1 MQLSVI
7 RHQACIF
14 LIASGLAV
22 GCDRPVQP
30 RPTLA
35 SVAEDQLTQ
44 VSIIN
49 ALMLGE
55 YNGVLPMENLLR
67 YGNFGLGTCD
77 HLDGELIV
85 LDGIAYQARS
95 DGTIREVP
103 PRDKTPFAVVT
114 PFHEDGGF
122 PCPAAQSL
130 EQLDVQLNKHLP
142 SQNSFVAVRIEAKL
156 KSIHL
161 RSVPRQEP
169 PYAPLEVVAKK
180 QTTWARQKVEGT
192 LIGIR
197 CPGWVAGLNVPGF
210 HWHFLSG
217 DHTLGGHV
225 IDCQIES
232 GQVSFD
238 VCDSWLIKLSDSVE
252 FQQEDLGR
260 NLSKELESV
269 ERSRGKE

>member
-1 MQLSVI
+1 MLRSVVRFNAVVI
-7 RHQACIF
+7 
-14 LIASGLAV
+14 LIASGLAA
-22 GCDRPVQP
+22 GCDRTVQP
-30 RPTLA
+30 RTPLV

-85 LDGIAYQARS
+85 LDGVAYQARS
-95 DGTIREVP
+95 DGTIRKVSP
-103 PRDKTPFAVVT
+103 QDKTPFAVVT
-114 PFHEDGGF
+114 HFHADGIF
-122 PCPAAQSL
+122 PCPAAQNL
-130 EQLDVQLNKHLP
+130 EQLDALLNKQLP
-142 SQNSFVAVRIEAKL
+142 SQNSFVAIRIEAKL

-169 PYAPLEVVAKK
+169 PYALLAEVAKK
-180 QTTWARQKVEGT
+180 QTTWTRESVEGT

-197 CPGWVAGLNVPGF
+197 CPGWTAGMNVPGF
-210 HWHFLSG
+210 HWHFLSR

-232 GQVSFD
+232 GKVSFD

-252 FQQEDLGR
+252 FQQADFSR

-269 ERSRGKE
+269 ERSRGK

>member
-1 MQLSVI
+1 MLRPVI
-7 RHQACIF
+7 RFNAVVF
-14 LIASGLAV
+14 LIAASLTG

-30 RPTLA
+30 RTPLV

-55 YNGVLPMENLLR
+55 YNGMLPMENLLR

-85 LDGIAYQARS
+85 LDGVAYQARS
-95 DGTIREVP
+95 DGTVRKVSP
-103 PRDKTPFAVVT
+103 QDKTPFAVIT
-114 PFHEDGGF
+114 PFHADGDF
-122 PCPAAQSL
+122 ACPLAKSL
-130 EQLDVQLNKHLP
+130 EQLDAQLNKQLP

-169 PYAPLEVVAKK
+169 PYARLAAVAKK
-180 QTTWARQKVEGT
+180 QTTWTRENVEGT

-210 HWHFLSG
+210 HWHFLSS

-232 GQVSFD
+232 GKVSFD

-252 FQQEDLGR
+252 FQQADFSR

-269 ERSRGKE
+269 ERSRGK